1 MGMPLKFQ
9 FQFAGVD
16 FHRPSSPHR
25 KWLRIAL
32 MTVAALLACV
42 TYWFYLHHLTH
53 GAHPV
58 VRVAPVAP
66 PAIATP
72 AKTTLT
78 PATPTVP
85 VTAAA
90 TVAATTSTA
99 SEVVKAAKPHII
111 AVGNVLVE
119 AVENVATAAKARMT
133 PTAAPV
139 DTVPV
144 IETVPVTATKVVSL
158 KPVAPRPLRV
168 RTEQDRLMMAGAT
181 AMANVIE
188 QADKYPDSY
197 GFEASDFLSN
207 AKLGAAMPVYTIEES
222 SRAAYQR
229 GQAIKPL
236 LKPVQQWVFPV
247 LMGDRICCMVEVQK
261 TGRDYVPGKGSKSL
275 AMAWNKITE
284 KWPAEAGF
292 HPMLVMNPDVPGYYF
307 TVPELSEQN
316 ITDVS
321 EMFYLHPDT
330 SPADVILASWR

>member
-16 FHRPSSPHR
+16 FHRPSSPQR

-32 MTVAALLACV
+32 MSVATVLACA

-53 GAHPV
+53 RAHPV

-66 PAIATP
+66 PAKIIS
-72 AKTTLT
+72 T

-85 VTAAA
+85 VAAAA
-90 TVAATTSTA
+90 TVATTASAA
-99 SEVVKAAKPHII
+99 SEVVKAAKPHIV

-119 AVENVATAAKARMT
+119 AVENVATAAKAKMMPT
-133 PTAAPV
+133 PTPVTAA
-139 DTVPV
+139 PV
-144 IETVPVTATKVVSL
+144 IETVPLTTTKVVSI
-158 KPVAPRPLRV
+158 KPAVPHPMRV
-168 RTEQDRLMMAGAT
+168 RTEQERLELAGAT

-188 QADKYPDSY
+188 LADKYPDSY
-197 GFEASDFLSN
+197 GFEAGDFLSN
-207 AKLGAAMPVYTIEES
+207 AKLGAAVPVYTIEEA

-229 GQAIKPL
+229 GQALKPL
-236 LKPVQQWVFPV
+236 LKPVQKWVFPV

-261 TGRDYVPGKGSKSL
+261 NGRDYVPGKGSKSL
-275 AMAWNKITE
+275 AMAWNKITAQ
-284 KWPAEAGF
+284 WPAEAGY
-292 HPMLVMNPDVPGYYF
+292 HPMLVINPDVPGYYF
-307 TVPELSEQN
+307 TVPELPAQN

-330 SPADVILASWR
+330 SPAEVILASWR

>member
-25 KWLRIAL
+25 KWLRIGL

-53 GAHPV
+53 NGHPA
-58 VRVAPVAP
+58 VRVAPAAP
-66 PAIATP
+66 SAVATP
-72 AKTTLT
+72 AKTLST

-85 VTAAA
+85 ATAAA

-119 AVENVATAAKARMT
+119 AVENVATVAKAKMM

-139 DTVPV
+139 TTVPV
-144 IETVPVTATKVVSL
+144 IETVPLATPKVVSI
-158 KPVAPRPLRV
+158 KPATPRPMRV
-168 RTEQDRLMMAGAT
+168 RTEQERLELAGAT

-188 QADKYPDSY
+188 QANKYPDSY
-197 GFEASDFLSN
+197 GFESTDFLSN
-207 AKLGAAMPVYTIEES
+207 AKLGAAVPVYTIEES

-229 GQAIKPL
+229 GQAVKPL
-236 LKPVQQWVFPV
+236 LKAVQKWVFPV

-261 TGRDYVPGKGSKSL
+261 TGRDYVPGKGNKSL

-292 HPMLVMNPDVPGYYF
+292 HPLLVMNPDVPGYYF
-307 TVPELSEQN
+307 TVPELPQQN

-330 SPADVILASWR
+330 SPAEVILASWR

>member
-25 KWLRIAL
+25 KWLRIGL

-58 VRVAPVAP
+58 VRVVPSAVT
-66 PAIATP
+66 TP
-72 AKTTLT
+72 AKTTST

-85 VTAAA
+85 AAATA
-90 TVAATTSTA
+90 TVAASTTTA
-99 SEVVKAAKPHII
+99 DAVVKAAKPHII

-119 AVENVATAAKARMT
+119 AVENVATAAKAKIM

-139 DTVPV
+139 ATVPV
-144 IETVPVTATKVVSL
+144 IETVPLATPKVVSI
-158 KPVAPRPLRV
+158 KPATPRPMRV
-168 RTEQDRLMMAGAT
+168 RTEQDRLMVAGAT

-188 QADKYPDSY
+188 LADKYPDSY
-197 GFEASDFLSN
+197 GFESGDFLSN
-207 AKLGAAMPVYTIEES
+207 AKLGAAVPIYTIEES

-229 GQAIKPL
+229 GQAVKPL
-236 LKPVQQWVFPV
+236 LKPVQRWVFPV

-261 TGRDYVPGKGSKSL
+261 TGHDYVPGKGSKSL
-275 AMAWNKITE
+275 AMAWNKISE

-307 TVPELSEQN
+307 TVPELPVQN

-330 SPADVILASWR
+330 SPAEVILASWR

>member
-25 KWLRIAL
+25 KWLRIGL
-32 MTVAALLACV
+32 TTVAALLACV

-58 VRVAPVAP
+58 VRVAPSAV
-66 PAIATP
+66 ATP
-72 AKTTLT
+72 AKAIPT
-78 PATPTVP
+78 TPTVP
-85 VTAAA
+85 VTTAA
-90 TVAATTSTA
+90 TVAANATTA
-99 SEVVKAAKPHII
+99 GAVVKAAKPHII

-119 AVENVATAAKARMT
+119 AVENVAATAKAKMM

-139 DTVPV
+139 ATVPV
-144 IETVPVTATKVVSL
+144 IETVPLATPKVVSL
-158 KPVAPRPLRV
+158 KPAVPRPMRV
-168 RTEQDRLMMAGAT
+168 RTEQERLELAGAT

-188 QADKYPDSY
+188 QANKYPDSY
-197 GFEASDFLSN
+197 GFESTDFLSN
-207 AKLGAAMPVYTIEES
+207 AKLGAAVPVYTIEES

-229 GQAIKPL
+229 GQAVKPL

-261 TGRDYVPGKGSKSL
+261 TGRDYVPGKGNKSL

-292 HPMLVMNPDVPGYYF
+292 HPLLVMNPDVPGYYF
-307 TVPELSEQN
+307 TVPELPEQN

-321 EMFYLHPDT
+321 EMFYLHPGT
-330 SPADVILASWR
+330 SPAEVILASWR

>member
-1 MGMPLKFQ
+1 MPLKFQ

-16 FHRPSSPHR
+16 FSRPSSPHR

-32 MTVAALLACV
+32 MTFAALIACV

-58 VRVAPVAP
+58 ARVVP
-66 PAIATP
+66 PAPSAITTP
-72 AKTTLT
+72 AKVAPTA
-78 PATPTVP
+78 PAAP
-85 VTAAA
+85 A
-90 TVAATTSTA
+90 TVAVKVVAATSA
-99 SEVVKAAKPHII
+99 AGEVVKAAKPHII

-119 AVENVATAAKARMT
+119 AVENVATAAKAKMT

-139 DTVPV
+139 ATVPV
-144 IETVPVTATKVVSL
+144 VETVPLTVPKVVSI
-158 KPVAPRPLRV
+158 KPAVPRPMRV
-168 RTEQDRLMMAGAT
+168 RTDEERLTMAGAT

-188 QADKYPDSY
+188 LADRYPDSY
-197 GFEASDFLSN
+197 GFEAGDFLSN
-207 AKLGAAMPVYTIEES
+207 AKLGVAVPVYTIDES
-222 SRAAYQR
+222 SRAGYQS

-236 LKPVQQWVFPV
+236 LKPVPQWVFPV
-247 LMGDRICCMVEVQK
+247 MMGDRICCMVEVQK

-292 HPMLVMNPDVPGYYF
+292 HPLLVVNPAVPGYYF
-307 TVPELSEQN
+307 TVPELPAQN

-330 SPADVILASWR
+330 SPAEVILASWR